1 MRLLFTAEAL
11 GLDGFKQNQSRSAQ
25 QFSGPQ
31 MKEKFTSQIK
41 EFMSADQN
49 NLIFTDDLKTM
60 LSLAKDTPEDII
72 LLNSM
77 IERYDI
83 NYWTVTWVNLW
94 LYIFN

>member
-60 LSLAKDTPEDII
+60 LSLAEDTPEDII